1 MNRSKKLYILLGILA
16 VACIATFAVMQME
29 ERKEQIK
36 ETGEIILELPSE
48 SVQSLSW
55 KYNGETLAFHK
66 DETWLYDED
75 EHFPVSEEKINEL
88 LEQFQS
94 FGAAFIIEDVED
106 FGQYGLDDPICTIN
120 LSTGEQSYEVKLG
133 DYSKMDSQR
142 YVSLGDGNVYL
153 VKHDP
158 LDEYDAVLSDM
169 IDHDEIPSFDHVTQ
183 IQFAGTEAYSI
194 TYQEGSTDT
203 YSTDDVYF
211 TRRSG
216 ENLPLDTSK
225 VDSYLRSITNLN
237 PVNYVSYN
245 VTDEELQTYG
255 LDAPEL
261 TITVDY
267 TTEGDD
273 GEEIADTFVLYVSP
287 DPEDVKAAEEAEDEN
302 QEAEISAYIRVGE
315 SQIVYKVS
323 SSSYQKLAAAA
334 YNDLRHPEVIWADF
348 SNVQQ
353 IDISLEGTN
362 YTLASKED
370 GDERTWTYQEKD
382 ELEIADLQSALEA
395 LNADEFTDE
404 RPTEKEEISFTVLLD
419 NENFPQI
426 QIKLYRYDG
435 SHCLA
440 VVDGESVSLVERTA
454 VVNLIEAVHA
464 IVLD

>member
-1 MNRSKKLYILLGILA
+1 MNRSKKLYILLGILV

-36 ETGEIILELPSE
+36 NSDEIILELSSE

-55 KYNGETLAFHK
+55 EYNNESLSFHK
-66 DETWLYDED
+66 DEVWLYDGD
-75 EHFPVSEEKINEL
+75 ENFPVSEEKINEL
-88 LEQFQS
+88 LEQFQA

-106 FGQYGLDDPICTIN
+106 FGQYGLDAPICTIS
-120 LSTGEQSYEVKLG
+120 LSTAEQTYEIKLG

-142 YVSLGDGNVYL
+142 YVSIGDGNVYL

-158 LDEYDAVLSDM
+158 LDEYDTVLSDM
-169 IDHDEIPSFDHVTQ
+169 ISHDEIPSFDHVTQ
-183 IQFAGTEAYSI
+183 LQFAGTEAYTI
-194 TYQEGSTDT
+194 THQEDSTDT
-203 YSTDDVYF
+203 YSADDVYF
-211 TRRSG
+211 TQRNG
-216 ENLPLDTSK
+216 KNLPLDTSK

-267 TTEGDD
+267 TTEGED
-273 GEEIADTFVLYVSP
+273 GEEIADTFVLYISP
-287 DPEDVKAAEEAEDEN
+287 DPEDVKAAEEAEDEE

-315 SQIVYKVS
+315 SQIIYKVYP
-323 SSSYQKLAAAA
+323 SSYKKLAAAS

-348 SNVQQ
+348 SDVQQ
-353 IDISLEGTN
+353 IDISLEGN
-362 YTLASKED
+362 HYTLTSEED
-370 GDERTWTYQEKD
+370 GNERTWLYQEEEFEVTALRSD
-382 ELEIADLQSALEA
+382 LEN
-395 LNADEFTDE
+395 LNATEFISE
-404 RPTEKEEISFTVLLD
+404 QPTQKEEVSLTVHLD
-419 NENFPQI
+419 NENFPQV
-426 QIKLYRYDG
+426 QIELYRYDG

-454 VVNLIEAVHA
+454 VVDLIEAVHA
-464 IVLD
+464 IVLN

>member
-1 MNRSKKLYILLGILA
+1 MNRSKKLYVLLGILA
-16 VACIATFAVMQME
+16 AACIATFAVMQME

-55 KYNGETLAFHK
+55 EYNEETLAFHK

-75 EHFPVSEEKINEL
+75 ENFPVSEKKINEL
-88 LEQFQS
+88 LEQFQA
-94 FGAAFIIEDVED
+94 FAAAFIIEDVED

-142 YVSLGDGNVYL
+142 YVSIGDGNVYL

-169 IDHDEIPSFDHVTQ
+169 IDHDEIPSFDHVIQ
-183 IQFAGTEAYSI
+183 IQFTGTEAYSI
-194 TYQEGSTDT
+194 AYQENSADS
-203 YSTDDVYF
+203 YSAADVYF
-211 TRRSG
+211 TQRSG
-216 ENLPLDTSK
+216 KNLPLDTSK

-267 TTEGDD
+267 TTEGED

-287 DPEDVKAAEEAEDEN
+287 DPEDVKAAEEAEDED
-302 QEAEISAYIRVGE
+302 QEAEISAYVLVGE
-315 SQIVYKVS
+315 SQIVYKIS
-323 SSSYQKLAAAA
+323 SSSYKTLAAMS

-348 SNVQQ
+348 SDVQQ
-353 IDISLEGTN
+353 IDISLEGN
-362 YTLASKED
+362 SYTLTSEKD
-370 GDERTWTYQEKD
+370 GEEHIWAYQEE

-395 LNADEFTDE
+395 LTADEFTDE
-404 RPTEKEEISFTVLLD
+404 RPTEREEVSLTVHLD
-419 NENFPQI
+419 NESFPQVE
-426 QIKLYRYDG
+426 IKLYRYDG
-435 SHCLA
+435 SRCLA
-440 VVDGESVSLVERTA
+440 VVDGESVSLVDRTA
-454 VVNLIEAVHA
+454 VVDLIEAVHA